1 LTTNTEVT
9 TTHLFKLF
17 FAYFVRMNPI
27 NLIASRYLIARKR
40 ISLVST
46 LTMISISGITIGTAL
61 LIVILSVF
69 NGFFD
74 VVKGMLLT
82 YDPDIR
88 IESTTGR
95 VFTRDADFELLLADI
110 PEVVAIAPF
119 FTGKALLAHRG
130 NDEKV
135 VEVRGINSDTFFEVV
150 VMDER
155 LSDEA
160 KDLGVRNRLPGIL
173 LGDQLRSQLGIN
185 VEDRLSLLSATGIQ
199 RSLTQFAAPRH
210 YTFEVR
216 GSFFLQQVYE
226 GSIVFIDLE
235 AAQRMFG
242 FRNGL
247 SGYDIKIS
255 NHDDAQ
261 RLKEVIQA
269 KIGPDYSVK
278 SWYDLQKPLY
288 DIMNIE
294 KWSAYFILMLI
305 VLVAVLNIVGSLTMI
320 VIQKSRDIGILMSFG
335 YSKND
340 IRRIFLRQGLLVGLI
355 GTFLGGGIGL
365 LVSYLQKTYGLV
377 KLAGAESFIISAYP
391 VSINPFDVGLVLA
404 GSLFLCLIASWYP
417 ARRASSLQPS
427 EVLKYD

>member
-1 LTTNTEVT
+1 MNTPICRWI
-9 TTHLFKLF
+9 F
-17 FAYFVRMNPI
+17 FAYFVTMDPI
-27 NLIASRYLIARKR
+27 NLIASRYLVARKN

-46 LTMISISGITIGTAL
+46 LTIISVSGITIGTAL

-74 VVKGMLLT
+74 VVKGLLLT

-88 IESTTGR
+88 IESTTER
-95 VFTRDADFELLLADI
+95 IFPRDADFEILLTDI
-110 PEVVAIAPF
+110 PEIAAVAPF
-119 FTGKALLAHRG
+119 ISGKALLAHRG
-130 NDEKV
+130 NEEKV
-135 VEVRGINSDTFFEVV
+135 VEVRGIDSGSFFEVV
-150 VMDER
+150 AMDEM

-160 KDLGVRNRLPGIL
+160 KNLGVQNRLPGIL
-173 LGDQLRSQLGIN
+173 LGDQLRSQLGISID
-185 VEDRLSLLSATGIQ
+185 ERLTLLSAIGIQ

-226 GSIVFIDLE
+226 GSIVFVDLE

-247 SGYDIKIS
+247 SGYDIKITDH
-255 NHDDAQ
+255 NDAEK
-261 RLKEVIQA
+261 LKQVIQT
-269 KIGPDYSVK
+269 KIGPDYTVK
-278 SWYDLQKPLY
+278 TWYDLQKPLY

-305 VLVAVLNIVGSLTMI
+305 VMVAVLNIVGSLTMI

-335 YSKND
+335 FTRND
-340 IRRIFLRQGLLVGLI
+340 IRRIFLRQGLLIGLT

-365 LVSYLQKTYGLV
+365 VISYLQKTYGLV

-391 VSINPFDVGLVLA
+391 ISINPVDVGLILF

-417 ARRASSLQPS
+417 AKRASSLQPT
-427 EVLKYD
+427 EVLRYD